1 MIVSDASVV
10 VELLAYPQSPTGLD
24 LGRRIEQEEEIHA
37 PYLVEAEIGQVLRR
51 LTLRGEVAV
60 PRAEVSLGHLANL
73 PIRRYAHGWLLPR
86 AFELRSNVTV
96 YDGLYLA
103 LAEALDAPLLTTDG
117 VLANV
122 PGCHAR
128 VEVLPATPPAR
139 GSS

>member
-1 MIVSDASVV
+1 MIVADASVV

-24 LGRRIEQEEEIHA
+24 LGSRLEQEEEIHS
-37 PYLVEAEIGQVLRR
+37 PYLVEAEVGQVLRR

-117 VLANV
+117 ALANV
-122 PGCHAR
+122 PGCQAR

-139 GSS
+139 GSR

>member
-1 MIVSDASVV
+1 MIVADASVV
-10 VELLAYPQSPTGLD
+10 VELLAYPRSPTGLD
-24 LGRRIEQEEEIHA
+24 LGRRIEQEEELHS
-37 PYLVEAEIGQVLRR
+37 PYLVEAEVGQVLRR
-51 LTLRGEVAV
+51 LTLRGEVAA

-86 AFELRSNVTV
+86 AFELRDNVTV

-117 VLANV
+117 ALANV

-128 VEVLPATPPAR
+128 VEILPATA
-139 GSS
+139 